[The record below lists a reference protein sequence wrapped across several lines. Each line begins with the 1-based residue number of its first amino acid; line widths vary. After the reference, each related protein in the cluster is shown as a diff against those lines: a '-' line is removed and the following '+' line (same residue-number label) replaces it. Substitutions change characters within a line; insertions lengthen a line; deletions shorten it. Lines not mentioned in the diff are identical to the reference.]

1 MIKFALIFQVVP
13 ADDGTFQDDILLS
26 VQQSNY
32 LINSIN
38 NPEVR
43 KKRQSLFLD
52 DLPNE
57 KWNVTKPI
65 KYVLDSSLGW

>member
-1 MIKFALIFQVVP
+1 MIFQVVP